1 LEDRIQ
7 MTSFQLLRIA
17 LAAAVLPV
25 LWAQAPLPR
34 MISVEPTSGKVGDI
48 LTVTGENLEKT
59 HVAEVFLT
67 DGKNDLKVPVTEQGP
82 TTLKF
87 RIPPNVKPGRF
98 ALMILTAGKDP
109 KYIEQPV
116 KVTVVAEGSQPAEA
130 KPEEAK
136 PAQPKPE
143 ESKPQP

>member
-1 LEDRIQ
+1 
-7 MTSFQLLRIA
+7 MTSFQLLRMA

-25 LWAQAPLPR
+25 LWAQAPMPR
-34 MISVEPTSGKVGDI
+34 MISVEPTSGKVGDV

-67 DGKNDLKVPVTEQGP
+67 DGKNDLKVPVTEQGA

-116 KVTVVAEGSQPAEA
+116 KVTVESAEP
-130 KPEEAK
+130 KPEEAR

-143 ESKPQP
+143 EAKPQP

>member
-1 LEDRIQ
+1 
-7 MTSFQLLRIA
+7 MTSFQLLRMA

-67 DGKNDLKVPVTEQGP
+67 DGKNDLKVLVTEQGP